1 MGSVAAALDRY
12 GIELFVAHEDIE
24 PDREW
29 KDEILNALGTTD
41 GSVAFLHQEFK
52 TSDWCGQEVGWHLRP
67 DRHRVAGLRGV
78 HALAVR
84 ADELRPV
91 RRTAHPAAYYT
102 GTRAACQT
110 QDLPLAATPDLGARF
125 TFVTPNLCNDMHSC
139 PVASGDRWL
148 AGFVPKVLASPQYQ
162 GGDTVLVI
170 TWDERDVGAG
180 NPVAPIVVAPSVAPG
195 TRSATP
201 YTHYSLLRTTEELL
215 GLPLLGAAAT
225 ATSMRPGFGL

>member
-1 MGSVAAALDRY
+1 MPSPCAT
-12 GIELFVAHEDIE
+12 
-24 PDREW
+24 
-29 KDEILNALGTTD
+29 N
-41 GSVAFLHQEFK
+41 S
-52 TSDWCGQEVGWHLRP
+52 
-67 DRHRVAGLRGV
+67 GLY
-78 HALAVR
+78 AVR
-84 ADELRPV
+84 
-91 RRTAHPAAYYT
+91 HNPAAYYT

-125 TFVTPNLCNDMHSC
+125 TFVTPNLCNDVHGC

-170 TWDERDVGAG
+170 TWDESDVGAG

-215 GLPLLGAAAT
+215 GLPLLGAAVT
-225 ATSMRPGFGL
+225 ATSMRPGSDRQHGDRPLARSRAGPGGRGVPVGPRGHC